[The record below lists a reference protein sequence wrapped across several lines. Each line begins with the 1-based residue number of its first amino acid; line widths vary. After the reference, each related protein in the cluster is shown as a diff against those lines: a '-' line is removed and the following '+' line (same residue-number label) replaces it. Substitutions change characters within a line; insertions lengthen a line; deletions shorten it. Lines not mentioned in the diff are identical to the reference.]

1 MDPST
6 YKLGE
11 VDLEFAV
18 RSQMRC
24 RYGYD
29 DQEEDFDDLDEY
41 ENLDDTAEKSIH
53 LVKPVML
60 KEGAIQNVQNAVRAE
75 SEEGLHQ
82 ALEDFFTFRLF
93 QMLGVK
99 TLPPTI
105 RNGQPDP
112 EDFTDPQYVRV
123 VHLKEM

>member
-1 MDPST
+1 MDPYT
-6 YKLGE
+6 FKLGE
-11 VDLEFAV
+11 ADLEFAI
-18 RSQMRC
+18 RIQMRC
-24 RYGYD
+24 RFGYD
-29 DQEEDFDDLDEY
+29 EQEEDFDDLDEY
-41 ENLDDTAEKSIH
+41 DNVDDEVKNSIH

-60 KEGAIQNVQNAVRAE
+60 KESAIQNIKNAARADN
-75 SEEGLHQ
+75 EEGLHQ

-112 EDFTDPQYVRV
+112 DDFTDPQFVRV

>member
-1 MDPST
+1 
-6 YKLGE
+6 
-11 VDLEFAV
+11 A
-18 RSQMRC
+18 
-24 RYGYD
+24 
-29 DQEEDFDDLDEY
+29 
-41 ENLDDTAEKSIH
+41 IH

-60 KEGAIQNVQNAVRAE
+60 KESAIQNVKNAVRGDSNEA
-75 SEEGLHQ
+75 LHQ

>member
-1 MDPST
+1 MDPYT

-11 VDLEFAV
+11 ADLEFAI
-18 RSQMRC
+18 RIQMRC

-41 ENLDDTAEKSIH
+41 ENLSDDVENPIH

-60 KEGAIQNVQNAVRAE
+60 KESAIQNIKNAARAE

-112 EDFTDPQYVRV
+112 EDFTDPQFVRV

>member
-1 MDPST
+1 MEPYT
-6 YKLGE
+6 FKLGE
-11 VDLEFAV
+11 ADLEFAI
-18 RSQMRC
+18 RIQMRC

-29 DQEEDFDDLDEY
+29 NQEEDFDDLNEY
-41 ENLDDTAEKSIH
+41 EGVDDVPEAIH

-60 KEGAIQNVQNAVRAE
+60 KESAIQNIRNAARAE

-105 RNGQPDP
+105 RNGVPDP
-112 EDFTDPQYVRV
+112 QDFTDPQFVRV

>member
-1 MDPST
+1 MEGYT

-11 VDLEFAV
+11 ADLEFAI
-18 RSQMRC
+18 RIQMRC

-29 DQEEDFDDLDEY
+29 APEEDFDDLHNYDE
-41 ENLDDTAEKSIH
+41 EDAVETNPIH

-60 KEGAIQNVQNAVRAE
+60 KESAIHNIRQAVQTGD
-75 SEEGLHQ
+75 EEELHRS
-82 ALEDFFTFRLF
+82 LEDFFTFRLF

-99 TLPPTI
+99 HLPPTI
-105 RNGQPDP
+105 VNGTPDP

>member
-1 MDPST
+1 MEPYT
-6 YKLGE
+6 FTLGE
-11 VDLEFAV
+11 ADLEFAI
-18 RSQMRC
+18 RIQMRC

-29 DQEEDFDDLDEY
+29 NKEEDFDDLNEY
-41 ENLDDTAEKSIH
+41 EAVDDVAEEAIH

-60 KEGAIQNVQNAVRAE
+60 KESAIQNIKNAARTE
-75 SEEGLHQ
+75 NEEGLHQ

-105 RNGQPDP
+105 RNGAPDP
-112 EDFTDPQYVRV
+112 EDFTDPQFVRV

>member
-1 MDPST
+1 MDPYT

-11 VDLEFAV
+11 ADLEFAI
-18 RSQMRC
+18 RIQMRC

-29 DQEEDFDDLDEY
+29 NPEEDFDDLDEY
-41 ENLDDTAEKSIH
+41 ENLEDTSENQIH

-60 KEGAIQNVQNAVRAE
+60 KESAIQNIRSAARSEN
-75 SEEGLHQ
+75 EEGLHQ

-105 RNGQPDP
+105 RNGSPDP
-112 EDFTDPQYVRV
+112 EDFADPQFVRV